1 MCISNILESKLHLYN
16 FTPTHQLHFLLEEN
30 TPEKKT
36 NPTSLHPST
45 QRHPMHHPH
54 PSPPPKN
61 GQKSRCLS
69 WDSTKIRGKESV
81 SFGRCKHQ
89 QILYLPV
96 FLCHEKEDFGRYLP
110 KNFVR
115 FKVLTSKQ
123 RNSLFGGFKFSIWI
137 IGSCQRC
144 LKEPPKKF
152 WVIVL
157 TKVNKVHLLRFELI
171 DL

>member
-1 MCISNILESKLHLYN
+1 
-16 FTPTHQLHFLLEEN
+16 
-30 TPEKKT
+30 
-36 NPTSLHPST
+36 
-45 QRHPMHHPH
+45 MHHPH

-69 WDSTKIRGKESV
+69 WDSTKIRGGESV
-81 SFGRCKHQ
+81 SFGGWEHQ

-144 LKEPPKKF
+144 LKEPQVENPCGKTRWSKGRRHF
-152 WVIVL
+152 WHLWRWGPGSFSMGFSASPNVL
-157 TKVNKVHLLRFELI
+157 KHWQTLQEFQTKSNV
-171 DL
+171 